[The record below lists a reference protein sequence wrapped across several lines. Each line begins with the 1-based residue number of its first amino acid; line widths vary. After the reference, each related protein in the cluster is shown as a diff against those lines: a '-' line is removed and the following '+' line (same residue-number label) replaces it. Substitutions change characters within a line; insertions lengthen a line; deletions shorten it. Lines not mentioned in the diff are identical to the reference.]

1 VITINERVVR
11 VKQEIID
18 AYRSTSVGDI
28 GHILEASCFMDVA
41 IKPVYPDV
49 KVVGPAL
56 TAKMLPGD
64 IALNRKVIDLAEPG
78 DVIVIDRCGD
88 VQYACWGGAV
98 TLFCKVKG
106 IEAMIVDGSVTD
118 RMEIA
123 EMRWPVFSRAVS
135 GCVGRRLEKGGGI
148 NIPIQCGGVVVH
160 PGDLIVADDDGIAVI
175 DPDEAEVLLKQVQ
188 DRFSAVPPIR
198 KWIAGGKPLAEH
210 PNADLIPRKK

>member
-1 VITINERVVR
+1 VVVINERVVR
-11 VKQEIID
+11 VKQSIID
-18 AYRSTSVGDI
+18 AYRSTGVGDI
-28 GHILEASCFMDVA
+28 GHILEASGFMDVA
-41 IKPVYPDV
+41 IKPVYRDV

-56 TAKMLPGD
+56 TAKMPPGD
-64 IALNRKVIDLAEPG
+64 IGLNRKVIELAEPG

-98 TLFCKVKG
+98 TLYCKVKG

-118 RMEIA
+118 SMEITD
-123 EMRWPVFSRAVS
+123 MQWPVFARAVS
-135 GCVGRRLEKGGGI
+135 GCVGRKLEKGGGV

-175 DPDEAEVLLKQVQ
+175 DPDAAEDLLKQVQ

-198 KWIAGGKPLAEH
+198 KWIADGKPLDEH

>member
-1 VITINERVVR
+1 
-11 VKQEIID
+11 
-18 AYRSTSVGDI
+18 
-28 GHILEASCFMDVA
+28 MDVA
-41 IKPVYPDV
+41 IKPVYKDV

-56 TAKMLPGD
+56 TAKMPPGD
-64 IALNRKVIDLAEPG
+64 IGLNRKVIDLAQPG

-123 EMRWPVFSRAVS
+123 DMQWPVFSRAVS
-135 GCVGRRLEKGGGI
+135 GCVGRKLEKGGGV
-148 NIPIQCGGVVVH
+148 NIPIQCGGVVVQ

-175 DPDEAEVLLKQVQ
+175 NPDEAEDLLKQVQ

-198 KWIAGGKPLAEH
+198 KWIADGRPLEEH

>member
-1 VITINERVVR
+1 LIVIKERGVR

-18 AYRSTSVGDI
+18 AYRSIGVGDI
-28 GHILEASCFMDVA
+28 GHILESSSFMDMA
-41 IKPVYPDV
+41 IKPVYKDV
-49 KVVGPAL
+49 KVVGSAL

-64 IALNRKVIDLAEPG
+64 IGLNRQVIDIAQSG
-78 DVIVIDRCGD
+78 DVIVIDCCGD

-118 RMEIA
+118 SMEITDM
-123 EMRWPVFSRAVS
+123 EWPVFSRAVS
-135 GCVGRRLEKGGGI
+135 GCVGRKLEKGGGV
-148 NIPIQCGGVVVH
+148 NIPIQCGGVVVQ

-175 DPDEAEVLLKQVQ
+175 NPDEAKDLLELVQ

-198 KWIAGGKPLAEH
+198 KWIADGRPLKDH
-210 PNADLIPRKK
+210 PNADLIPRQK